1 MTGTSFSVVSTGPL
15 HTNASVMLDDEYV
28 LTQVQQVGGGLFCFC
43 LFFFCFFFWWG
54 FGEDSPLF
62 LLIFPKFLKEILQ

>member
-43 LFFFCFFFWWG
+43 LFFFVFFFG
-54 FGEDSPLF
+54 GGLGRIAPSFS
-62 LLIFPKFLKEILQ
+62 